1 MPRYT
6 LPILGLEISFRTD
19 ADSDR
24 VTMAKELIEERF
36 NSLNK
41 SGNIVSKEK
50 LLICLALSLADDYLQ
65 SKLDMKR
72 LEEKIARLLA
82 K

>member
-1 MPRYT
+1 
-6 LPILGLEISFRTD
+6 
-19 ADSDR
+19 
-24 VTMAKELIEERF
+24 
-36 NSLNK
+36 
-41 SGNIVSKEK
+41 